1 MIGRRAEA
9 RNWRRAERA
18 NLAEVERAPCLA
30 QEQVGAEWKQRSDW
44 KRQASGGGSHSH
56 WGAPAPGVHPIF
68 FQSISQVQ
76 DSRCIDGS
84 GLLLRSVSRPY
95 KCRHGTNRSYPVKF
109 QLVAYVLL
117 LIPHTTMRVRRQSTD
132 RWIYIRPYV
141 SGLVVRYTYNTCF
154 SVSYIWSIFLLY
166 CWN

>member
-68 FQSISQVQ
+68 FLSISQVQ
-76 DSRCIDGS
+76 VHRRVGPASPICIPPVQVSARHQPFVPREISIGC
-84 GLLLRSVSRPY
+84 LRSPAHPAHD
-95 KCRHGTNRSYPVKF
+95 HG
-109 QLVAYVLL
+109 
-117 LIPHTTMRVRRQSTD
+117 VRRQSTD

-141 SGLVVRYTYNTCF
+141 SGLVVRYTYNIGPSCF